1 MKRGFLISLF
11 VLLFMVPVYS
21 AGGFSI
27 SFTGNYLS
35 PSDEDYK
42 DTYGSGVFF
51 PELKLGYEIVNSFS
65 LWAGFGIISAKGN
78 TPVLD
83 ADAKSNQS
91 LMSFGVGY
99 NGDFSKKLGYK
110 VQLGAVYFSYKE
122 EAMEVEVTGSAFG
135 FRADAGVVFNI
146 TGTFFAE
153 IIAGYLSASD
163 TVTLEGEDEDIKFG
177 GLKGGIGIGIR
188 F

>member
-1 MKRGFLISLF
+1 MKRGFLISLL
-11 VLLFMVPVYS
+11 VLLLMVPVYS
-21 AGGFSI
+21 EGFSI

-42 DTYGSGVFF
+42 DTYGNGVFF
-51 PELKLGYEIVNSFS
+51 PELKLDYQMGKNFS
-65 LWAGFGIISAKGN
+65 LWAGFGIISANGT
-78 TPVLD
+78 TPVLG
-83 ADAKSNQS
+83 ADAKSTQN

-110 VQLGAVYFSYKE
+110 VELGAVYFSYKE

-135 FRADAGVVFNI
+135 FRADAGVVYNI

-153 IIAGYLSASD
+153 VIAGYLSAND
-163 TVTLEGEDEDIKFG
+163 TVTLEGEDVDIKFG
-177 GLKGGIGIGIR
+177 GLKAGIGLGIR